1 MEKTKMSKQLEKL
14 TEKALRTG
22 FANLNGRY
30 YIYYQGYSELE
41 SKWQVQYDNETG
53 ELEIY
58 HWGTKIL
65 KLGSLKASKPI
76 VKEFYGQS
84 RSDRDALAFMFR
96 YFGLP
101 YGASY
106 RPSVDTFSV
115 FADFGT
121 GTEEWKTV

>member
-1 MEKTKMSKQLEKL
+1 MSKQLEKL

-53 ELEIY
+53 DLELY

-84 RSDRDALAFMFR
+84 KSDRDALTFMFH

-106 RPSVDTFSV
+106 RPSVDIFNV

>member
-14 TEKALRTG
+14 TEKALR
-22 FANLNGRY
+22 N
-30 YIYYQGYSELE
+30 
-41 SKWQVQYDNETG
+41 
-53 ELEIY
+53 
-58 HWGTKIL
+58 
-65 KLGSLKASKPI
+65 
-76 VKEFYGQS
+76 
-84 RSDRDALAFMFR
+84 RDELAFMFR
-96 YFGLP
+96 YFDLP

>member
-1 MEKTKMSKQLEKL
+1 MSKQLEKL

-53 ELEIY
+53 DLELY

-106 RPSVDTFSV
+106 RPFVDTFSV
-115 FADFGT
+115 LAGFGT

>member
-1 MEKTKMSKQLEKL
+1 MSKQLEKL

-22 FANLNGRY
+22 FANLNGRMHDY
-30 YIYYQGYSELE
+30 GYVGELE

-53 ELEIY
+53 DLELY

-84 RSDRDALAFMFR
+84 KSDRDALTFMFH

-106 RPSVDTFSV
+106 RPSVDTFNV

>member
-41 SKWQVQYDNETG
+41 SKWQVQYNNETG
-53 ELEIY
+53 DLELY

-84 RSDRDALAFMFR
+84 KSDRDALTFMFH

-101 YGASY
+101 Y
-106 RPSVDTFSV
+106 RPSVDTFNV

-121 GTEEWKTV
+121 GTEEWKEV